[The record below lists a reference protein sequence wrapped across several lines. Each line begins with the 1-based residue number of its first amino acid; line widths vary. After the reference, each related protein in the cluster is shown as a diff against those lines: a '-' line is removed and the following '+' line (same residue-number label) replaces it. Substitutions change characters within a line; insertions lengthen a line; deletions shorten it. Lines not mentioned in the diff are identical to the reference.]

1 MNIKADKMRYQMN
14 NLAYLFI
21 LLGMAISVVV
31 LFRIITPKTV
41 IPNFGIALE
50 ILINIVLLLLTF
62 LTAERCK
69 FYQKKWGIVSFV
81 IAGVHLLRIFYVPK
95 SLLTLGQITSGQFMI
110 IVLLLAVSAGLLI
123 LGGVVTIIRSNIL
136 TNHLKEI
143 GE

>member
-14 NLAYLFI
+14 NLAYMFI
-21 LLGMAISVVV
+21 LLGMAISVVA
-31 LFRIITPKTV
+31 LFRIITPKTI
-41 IPNFGIALE
+41 IPDFDIAIE

-69 FYQKKWGIVSFV
+69 YYQKKWGIVSFV
-81 IAGVHLLRIFYVPK
+81 IAGVHVLRILYVPK
-95 SLLTLGQITSGQFMI
+95 SLLALGQITSGQFAI
-110 IVLLLAVSAGLLI
+110 IVLLLIVSAASLVF
-123 LGGVVTIIRSNIL
+123 GGVLTIIRSNIL

>member
-21 LLGMAISVVV
+21 LLGMAVSVVA
-31 LFRIITPKTV
+31 LFRIITPKTIV
-41 IPNFGIALE
+41 PNFDTAVE

-69 FYQKKWGIVSFV
+69 CYQKKWGIVSFV
-81 IAGVHLLRIFYVPK
+81 IAGVHVLRILYVPK
-95 SLLTLGQITSGQFMI
+95 SLLALGEITPLQFTTI
-110 IVLLLAVSAGLLI
+110 LLLLIASAAFLI
-123 LGGVVTIIRSNIL
+123 VGGVVTIIRSNIL

>member
-21 LLGMAISVVV
+21 LLGMAVSVVA
-31 LFRIITPKTV
+31 LFRIITPKTIV
-41 IPNFGIALE
+41 PNFDTALE

-69 FYQKKWGIVSFV
+69 YYQKKWGIVSFV
-81 IAGVHLLRIFYVPK
+81 IAGVHVLRILYVPK
-95 SLLTLGQITSGQFMI
+95 SLLALGQITPLQFTTI
-110 IVLLLAVSAGLLI
+110 LLLLIASAAFLI
-123 LGGVVTIIRSNIL
+123 VGGVVTIIRSNIL

>member
-21 LLGMAISVVV
+21 LLGMAVSVVA
-31 LFRIITPKTV
+31 LFRIITPKTIV
-41 IPNFGIALE
+41 PNFDTAVE

-69 FYQKKWGIVSFV
+69 YYQKKWGIVSFV
-81 IAGVHLLRIFYVPK
+81 IAGVHVLRILYVPK
-95 SLLTLGQITSGQFMI
+95 SLLALGQITPLQFTTI
-110 IVLLLAVSAGLLI
+110 LLLLIASAAFLI
-123 LGGVVTIIRSNIL
+123 VGGVVTIIRSNIL